1 MYVATLALI
10 IVVAMTPPGL
20 ESPTSEGP
28 QSVPFAQ
35 WLNDLRA
42 EALEAGIS
50 EATVETALGEITPVE
65 RVIELD
71 RNQPEV
77 RLDFWTYL
85 DRIASEER
93 IERGRRLLAENRNL
107 LDDIAG
113 RYGIPAPMLVAVWG
127 IESNF
132 GSNLG
137 GFSVINSLA
146 TLAYDPRRAT
156 MFRRELIQAL
166 RILDEGHI
174 GLEDMKGSWAGAMG
188 QVQFM
193 PSTFV
198 DFAEDGNG
206 DGQIDIWQSTPD
218 ALESAAN
225 FMSRSWRRGYIWGRQ
240 VQLPDGFRFEPCW
253 SRHVDAAGCMAG
265 AGCAPDRRD
274 PAPVSRYRGFGYSP
288 LRRFRTRVS
297 RLPELPG
304 PASLEPLALLRDRCR
319 TSCRSD
325 RWAGIPEQVTG
336 ERIVWNPILARRN
349 RDSPR

>member
-240 VQLPDGFRFEPCW
+240 VQLPDGFDSSLAGLDTSMPLDAWQALGVRRIDGTPLPSVDIEGSVILPSDGSEPAFL
-253 SRHVDAAGCMAG
+253 VYQN
-265 AGCAPDRRD
+265 
-274 PAPVSRYRGFGYSP
+274 YR
-288 LRRFRTRVS
+288 
-297 RLPELPG
+297 
-304 PASLEPLALLRDRCR
+304 ALLRWNRSHFFAIAVGHLADRIDGQGSLSR
-319 TSCRSD
+319 
-325 RWAGIPEQVTG
+325 
-336 ERIVWNPILARRN
+336 
-349 RDSPR
+349 